1 MTLFLPMAATTM
13 EAASTVETSAAVE
26 TATAVKATTAIEAAA
41 CHGAASESTAPEA
54 ASDAPACREAG
65 STEVLCRESTAAE
78 TASANKT
85 GSAKAASVATPA
97 EARPKAKSAEPWAG
111 TDEDPSRE
119 PIGTV
124 KTVRRASVRVIVVVA
139 IRANRCGV
147 DIPIA
152 RANSHSKCH
161 SLRVGKRR
169 AKHANSQ
176 QTRHP

>member
-1 MTLFLPMAATTM
+1 MAATTM

-41 CHGAASESTAPEA
+41 CHGAASESTAP
-54 ASDAPACREAG
+54 DATTCREAG
-65 STEVLCRESTAAE
+65 STEALCRESAAAE

-124 KTVRRASVRVIVVVA
+124 KTVRRTSVRVIVVVA

>member
-26 TATAVKATTAIEAAA
+26 TATAVKATTAMEAAA
-41 CHGAASESTAPEA
+41 CHGAA
-54 ASDAPACREAG
+54 
-65 STEVLCRESTAAE
+65 RESTAAE

-85 GSAKAASVATPA
+85 GSAKAASEATPA

-124 KTVRRASVRVIVVVA
+124 KTVRRTSVRVIVVVA

>member
-54 ASDAPACREAG
+54 ASDAPTCREAG

-85 GSAKAASVATPA
+85 GSAKAASEATPA

-124 KTVRRASVRVIVVVA
+124 ETVGRASVRVIVVVA

-147 DIPIA
+147 DIPVA
-152 RANSHSKCH
+152 RADSNADYHP
-161 SLRVGKRR
+161 LRISERS
-169 AKHANSQ
+169 AKDANRQ
-176 QTRHP
+176 KTRNP